1 MPNRAAENVQTKSNM
16 GIWTGVVT
24 LGVGIFVA
32 ILPLIGIAGDPEN
45 AAAAA
50 WLFIITIP
58 VGGITALVGLIILI
72 VAVARK
78 SVK

>member
-1 MPNRAAENVQTKSNM
+1 M

-32 ILPLIGIAGDPEN
+32 ILPLIAIVGDPAN
-45 AAAAA
+45 AVAGV
-50 WLFIITIP
+50 WLLIITIP

-72 VAVARK
+72 VAAARK
-78 SVK
+78 SVN